1 MSRYYQTGQEER
13 YEIYA
18 FRKAG
23 ISQKEIAKS
32 LNRDPSSISRELKR
46 NAGKRSYRPKQ
57 AHEKASSRRFSATRI
72 DVEVIEFVKKK
83 IRDEWSPEQI
93 SGWLKKHSGRT
104 VSHEWIYQY
113 VWKNK
118 ASGGLLFRNLRHA
131 QKKKKKRYGSNDKR
145 GQIKNRV
152 SIDERPKIVE
162 KKSRIGDWEIDTVIG
177 KNHKGGLV
185 TIVDRKSKLTLIAQ
199 VDRKQSIL
207 VKEATLMLLNPL
219 KSISHT
225 ITADNGK
232 EFASHE
238 DVASSLKLSYFFAHP
253 YSSWERGL
261 NENTNGLI
269 RQYFPKG
276 TNFQKVTQMEVEK
289 VAEKLNN
296 RPRKTL
302 NYKTPKEVFNL
313 KLTG

>member
-118 ASGGLLFRNLRHA
+118 AFGGLLFRNLRHA

-302 NYKTPKEVFNL
+302 NYKTPKEVFYL
-313 KLTG
+313 ELTG

>member
-1 MSRYYQTGQEER
+1 MKRYHQINQEER
-13 YEIYA
+13 YQIYA
-18 FRKAG
+18 FKKAG
-23 ISQKEIAKS
+23 NSQKEIAKNLKRS
-32 LNRDPSSISRELKR
+32 EATISRELKR
-46 NAGKRSYRPKQ
+46 SIGIRSYRPKQ
-57 AHEKASSRRFSATRI
+57 AHGMAINRRFSTIQIDPETIAT
-72 DVEVIEFVKKK
+72 VKEKLCE
-83 IRDEWSPEQI
+83 DWSPEQI
-93 SGWLKKHSGRT
+93 SGWVKKYKNSS

-113 VWKNK
+113 IWKDK
-118 ASGGLLFRNLRHA
+118 ASGGLLFLHLRHA
-131 QKKKKKRYGSNDKR
+131 QKKKKKRYGNNDKR

-152 SIDERPKIVE
+152 SIDKRPKIVE

-177 KNHKGGLV
+177 KNHKGALV
-185 TIVDRKSKLTLIAQ
+185 TIVDRKSKYTLIAQ
-199 VDRKQSIL
+199 VDRKQSVQ
-207 VKEATLMLLNPL
+207 VKDATLLLLNPFR
-219 KSISHT
+219 SICHT

-238 DVASSLKLSYFFAHP
+238 EIALKLNLSYFFAHP

-276 TNFQKVTQMEVEK
+276 TDFQKITQIHVEK
-289 VAEKLNN
+289 VADKLNN

-313 KLTG
+313 TLSG